1 MDKWQYYGLF
11 LTEES
16 KTKLVDFIL
25 SDKYPK
31 ELFTPA
37 QCMGENA
44 KAYLD
49 HCTLLHKSHLNNDD
63 TVFLNRAIKA
73 RLDYL
78 LENNIVEANVMIT
91 AIGISEKAMAFRV
104 VILNNS
110 SGIYDYE
117 ICANEIPHITICT
130 FNGGKPVD
138 SNMITDWHDLDEP
151 IIIKTILKRV

>member
-11 LTEES
+11 IDKETHDKLIDV
-16 KTKLVDFIL
+16 LVDYHWIGTL
-25 SDKYPK
+25 NDSEK
-31 ELFTPA
+31 E
-37 QCMGENA
+37 
-44 KAYLD
+44 YLD
-49 HCTLLHKSHLNNDD
+49 HCTLLHISHLKNDD
-63 TVFLNRAIKA
+63 TISLNRLIKA

-78 LENNIVEANVMIT
+78 LKNNIVEANVMIT

-151 IIIKTILKRV
+151 VIIKTILKRI